1 MQLLATYHDPLDSK
15 PSLKN
20 DQTHYTSYCSGLGG
34 LTYSQG
40 TWAGSLNLHIHT
52 THLSLVDLSF
62 GFITQLLFLVCFA
75 LFVKLTLGSPPVL
88 LVFLVLLDIIRLWT
102 FLEAWLNLSAFKN
115 MRWNGFSL
123 FLLADLTS
131 PYTTRGSDRNPENDC
146 GFCWLHIEVNLRKS
160 VWAVFKRVWALSLC
174 LMCKGHH
181 ITFNNLSPQLKTGIK
196 RQ

>member
-62 GFITQLLFLVCFA
+62 GFITQLLFLVCLA

-88 LVFLVLLDIIRLWT
+88 LVFLVHTRPGDQIGTLRMT
-102 FLEAWLNLSAFKN
+102 VAFVD
-115 MRWNGFSL
+115 S
-123 FLLADLTS
+123 
-131 PYTTRGSDRNPENDC
+131 
-146 GFCWLHIEVNLRKS
+146 I
-160 VWAVFKRVWALSLC
+160 
-174 LMCKGHH
+174 
-181 ITFNNLSPQLKTGIK
+181 LK
-196 RQ
+196 